1 MRITLNKL
9 ESLKEKLELLYED
22 VEQPN
27 NWCILH
33 RLNNG
38 TTNIY
43 YIDKNDNIAIK
54 NVNWSSIFCTEYFI
68 IGHENKID
76 EVEKRLDYTV
86 DRIIAS
92 RTYGKQVLE
101 EVDTL
106 KMVKDLN
113 NLGLKT
119 KCIMVYDIKSPLDC
133 WIINKDGKVLKL
145 TTEQS
150 MGTNLDRLMSVP
162 LGLDQ
167 SKEYYNIYKR
177 ERIKLDGHTGSRCRT
192 LLTIDE
198 DLNIIEDLTTEGFKF
213 IERYGCQ
220 VIKE

>member
-1 MRITLNKL
+1 MNKL
-9 ESLKEKLELLYED
+9 DSLKSKLELLDED
-22 VEQPN
+22 AEQPN
-27 NWCILH
+27 NWSVLH
-33 RLNNG
+33 RLENG
-38 TTNIY
+38 TTDIY
-43 YIDKNDNIAIK
+43 CIDRNGEIAK
-54 NVNWSSIFCTEYFI
+54 RNVDWRSIFCTEYFI
-68 IGHENKID
+68 IGHEYRVDKT
-76 EVEKRLDYTV
+76 ETRLDYTV
-86 DRIIAS
+86 DRIITS
-92 RTYGKQVLE
+92 GTYGEQVLKE
-101 EVDTL
+101 IDTL

-150 MGTNLDRLMSVP
+150 MGTNLDRLMPVP
-162 LGLDQ
+162 LELDQ

-177 ERIKLDGHTGSRCRT
+177 EKITLDGHTGSRCRT
-192 LLTIDE
+192 LLIIDE
-198 DLNIIEDLTTEGFKF
+198 DLNIIEDLTTEGYKF